1 MKRVVWIV
9 FSLAVCIFSAHAE
22 RRVALV
28 IGNATYADAPLKNPV
43 NDARDMRERL
53 KGLGFVDANIVYREN
68 LKTGE
73 IGALLREWRAKL
85 TAGGDTVGLVFYAG
99 HGVQIR
105 GENYLPTV
113 DARIEGEEDVPRQA
127 VKLAEVM
134 TVMAESRTRLNLVFL
149 DACRNNPYARSFR
162 DGTRGLAPE
171 RLPSGTLIAYATRPG
186 AVAADGSGRN
196 GVFTAQLLSHM
207 ATPGLTVDQVIRRV
221 VRGVR
226 AGTDSKQDPWTE
238 GSIDED
244 FYLAQRAPEP
254 PPPPVGPRVGEVIKD
269 CTDCPE
275 LVLLPTGR
283 FVMGSPDGEK
293 SRDSDEGPTRTVT
306 IGYTLAV
313 GRTEVTAAQ
322 YLKCVAERGCDEP
335 EWREKGNSYHYQT
348 GSDDYYR
355 KFGAALTGDSHPIIG
370 VNWNNAQQYV
380 KWLNGKVSGKGFRLL
395 SEAEWEYAARAG
407 SAAAYSFGDS
417 DAILGDYAWFSGNS
431 NGKPQPVAQKKPNA
445 YGLHD
450 MHGNVWEW
458 VEDVWHDNY
467 SGAPTDG
474 SAWKT
479 GGDSARRVLR
489 GGSWVSGPRV
499 LRSANRLRFTPDN
512 RVDNTGF
519 RIARTF

>member
-1 MKRVVWIV
+1 MRHIVVA
-9 FSLAVCIFSAHAE
+9 LLLVCGIFSAHAE

-53 KGLGFVDANIVYREN
+53 KGLGFADANIVYREN

-244 FYLAQRAPEP
+244 FYLAQRTPEP
-254 PPPPVGPRVGEVIKD
+254 IPPSPPPGPRVGQVLKD
-269 CTDCPE
+269 CDVCPE
-275 LVLLPTGR
+275 LVVLPQGN
-283 FVMGSPDGEK
+283 FVMGSPDSEPE
-293 SRDSDEGPTRTVT
+293 RDKAEGPQRTVR
-306 IGYTLAV
+306 ISYPLAV
-313 GRTEVTAAQ
+313 GRHEVTQGQWKAVMGGNPSHFSSCGDDCPVEQ
-322 YLKCVAERGCDEP
+322 VSWNDVQEYLKKLNARSG
-335 EWREKGNSYHYQT
+335 QT
-348 GSDDYYR
+348 Y
-355 KFGAALTGDSHPIIG
+355 
-370 VNWNNAQQYV
+370 
-380 KWLNGKVSGKGFRLL
+380 RLL

-407 SAAAYSFGDS
+407 TTTPFHTGKTITPAQANFDGNYTYNGSAKGVYREKTVKVGSFG
-417 DAILGDYAWFSGNS
+417 A
-431 NGKPQPVAQKKPNA
+431 NA
-445 YGLHD
+445 FGLYD

-458 VEDVWHDNY
+458 VQDVWHDSY
-467 SGAPTDG
+467 TGAPTDG
-474 SAWKT
+474 AAWEA
-479 GGDSARRVLR
+479 GGDSSRRVLR
-489 GGSWVSGPRV
+489 GGSWYDNPRI
-499 LRSANRLRFTPDN
+499 LRSAYRNWGTPGFRD
-512 RVDNTGF
+512 VSSGF